1 MMRALYTA
9 TTGMLGQQLQI
20 DVTSNNIS
28 NVNTF
33 GYRKERAEFA
43 DLFHQVLQYA
53 GSSTSE
59 TTLSP
64 TGIEVGLGVRPTSV
78 QKIFSQG
85 NFKETE
91 QNFDIAITG
100 NGFFQIE
107 LPDGTIAYTRDG
119 SFKLDDEGNV
129 VNSQGY
135 RLVPNITIPDD
146 ATQVNIGTDGTVT
159 VLQGNDTAVN
169 ELGQIE
175 TVNFINPAGLHALGD
190 NLYLN
195 TNASGDPIVGTPGLN
210 GFGQLRQGFVETSN
224 VKLVEEMTDLIVGQ
238 RAYEANSKSIQTAD
252 SMLQNVNQLK
262 RN

>member
-91 QNFDIAITG
+91 QNLDVAITG

-119 SFKLDDEGNV
+119 SFKRDDEGNV

-135 RLVPNITIPDD
+135 FLVPNITIPED
-146 ATQVNIGTDGTVT
+146 ATQINIGTDGTVT
-159 VLQGNDTAVN
+159 VVQGNETEVN
-169 ELGQIE
+169 QLGQIE

-252 SMLQNVNQLK
+252 SMLQTVNQLK